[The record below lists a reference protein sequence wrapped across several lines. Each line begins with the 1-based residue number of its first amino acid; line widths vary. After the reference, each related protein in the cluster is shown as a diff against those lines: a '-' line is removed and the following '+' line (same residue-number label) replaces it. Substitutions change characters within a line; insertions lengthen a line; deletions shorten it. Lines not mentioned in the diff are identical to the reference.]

1 MPKFSP
7 FSETIYKQK
16 YAHINGNNQK
26 ETWSQISKRVVNNVL
41 SVVFVPKDIKK
52 QIIQYIDEL
61 KFIPGGRYLYAAGLP
76 YHQTQNCFLFKA
88 QDSREGWADLLQKSA
103 LALMTGGGIGTDYS
117 LVREE
122 GRPIRKIKGFATGP
136 ISLAKIVNE
145 AGRYIMQGGSRRSAI
160 WAGLKWD
167 HPDIYKFINSKN
179 WIKEVRELK
188 TKDFSFPA
196 DLDMTNISV
205 LLNDEFFE
213 AYRNDRHPMHSMAHA
228 VYWAT
233 VERMLKTSEPGF
245 SIDCGSNKNET
256 LRNACQPCYA
266 KVLTPKGIENF
277 GNINIGDEIW
287 SGKRWTKITHK
298 NKTGIKSVYRY
309 RTTTGN
315 FVGTKDHRIIQNNEK
330 IEIENA
336 ESIDW
341 CIGEHVIELKD
352 LNPDDIMDGLVIG
365 DGSVHKAS
373 GNLVYLCVG
382 EKDQDYLNSEIEK
395 LLLKYRPGLHKG
407 AYEIKTSITSNE
419 LPYTYLRTIPARF
432 YYGNSIKKKGFLRGL
447 FTANGCVAGNRV
459 SLKQS
464 SKELIIQ
471 VQEMLSSL
479 GIHSYITTNKSRENK
494 FYNGIYVMKE
504 SYDLNITTGRTIFK
518 NEIGFI
524 QHYKQN
530 NIVNGK
536 KPTYKTSS
544 IKEIEYL
551 SEEEVYEI
559 TVADSDHTYWTG
571 GCLVSNCTEITS
583 SDDAD
588 VCNLGSI
595 NLGKIES
602 LEEMKDVVECATIFL
617 LAGTIYSDVPF
628 AKVDEVRNKNRRIG
642 LGLMGM
648 HEFLLKRNQ
657 PYGIND
663 ELNKYLNIYSS
674 NQKIANIWS
683 KKWDIS
689 RPIKTRSI
697 APTGT
702 IAIVAGTTTGIEPLF
717 CSAYKRRYLKGKEW
731 HYQYVIDNITEK
743 MIEMYGLHPDDIED
757 AYSLAKEPWRR
768 MDFQKWVQT
777 YVDHAISST
786 MNIPAWGSVSN
797 NKDTVRNWG
806 NLFLKYL
813 PDLRGMTVYAD
824 GSRGGQPLQPIK
836 YSTAKQHIGEVFRES
851 NDLCEITGSGSCGS

>member
-1 MPKFSP
+1 MAKFSH
-7 FSETIYKQK
+7 FSQTIYQQK

-26 ETWSQISKRVVNNVL
+26 ETWTQISKRVVNNVL
-41 SVVFVPKDIKK
+41 SVVKVPKDIKK

-136 ISLAKIVNE
+136 VSLGKIVNE

-160 WAGLKWD
+160 WAGLRWD

-188 TKDFSFPA
+188 RKDFSFPA

-213 AYRNDRHPMHSMAHA
+213 AYHDEKHIQHSLASS

-245 SIDCGSNKNET
+245 SVDLGKNKHET
-256 LRNACQPCYA
+256 LRNACC
-266 KVLTPKGIENF
+266 
-277 GNINIGDEIW
+277 
-287 SGKRWTKITHK
+287 
-298 NKTGIKSVYRY
+298 
-309 RTTTGN
+309 
-315 FVGTKDHRIIQNNEK
+315 
-330 IEIENA
+330 
-336 ESIDW
+336 
-341 CIGEHVIELKD
+341 
-352 LNPDDIMDGLVIG
+352 
-365 DGSVHKAS
+365 
-373 GNLVYLCVG
+373 
-382 EKDQDYLNSEIEK
+382 
-395 LLLKYRPGLHKG
+395 
-407 AYEIKTSITSNE
+407 
-419 LPYTYLRTIPARF
+419 
-432 YYGNSIKKKGFLRGL
+432 
-447 FTANGCVAGNRV
+447 
-459 SLKQS
+459 
-464 SKELIIQ
+464 
-471 VQEMLSSL
+471 
-479 GIHSYITTNKSRENK
+479 
-494 FYNGIYVMKE
+494 
-504 SYDLNITTGRTIFK
+504 
-518 NEIGFI
+518 
-524 QHYKQN
+524 
-530 NIVNGK
+530 
-536 KPTYKTSS
+536 
-544 IKEIEYL
+544 
-551 SEEEVYEI
+551 
-559 TVADSDHTYWTG
+559 
-571 GCLVSNCTEITS
+571 EITS

-602 LEEMKDVVECATIFL
+602 LNEMKDVVECATIFL

-657 PYGIND
+657 PYGINE
-663 ELNKYLNIYSS
+663 ELGKYLDIYSD
-674 NQKIANIWS
+674 NQKVTNEWAN
-683 KKWDIS
+683 KWDIS
-689 RPIKTRSI
+689 KSIKTRSI

-743 MIEMYGLHPDDIED
+743 MIEQYGLHPDDIED
-757 AYSLAKEPWRR
+757 AYSLSKEPQRR
-768 MDFQKWVQT
+768 MEFQTWVQKH
-777 YVDHAISST
+777 VDHAISST
-786 MNIPAWGSVSN
+786 MNIPAWGSVNN
-797 NKDTVRNWG
+797 NKDKVRDWG
-806 NLFLKYL
+806 NLFLNYL
-813 PDLRGMTVYAD
+813 PELRGLTIYAD

-836 YSTAKQHIGEVFRES
+836 YETAKKHIGEVFRES
-851 NDLCEITGSGSCGS
+851 NDLCEITGAGSCGS

>member
-1 MPKFSP
+1 MAKFSP

-16 YAHINGNNQK
+16 YAHINGNNKK
-26 ETWSQISKRVVNNVL
+26 ETWTQISKRVVNNVL
-41 SVVFVPKDIKK
+41 SVVNVPKDIKK

-61 KFIPGGRYLYAAGLP
+61 KFIPGGRYLYASGLP

-160 WAGLKWD
+160 WAGLKWN

-213 AYRNDRHPMHSMAHA
+213 AYKDDKHPMHSLASS

-233 VERMLKTSEPGF
+233 IERMLKTSEPGF
-245 SIDCGSNKNET
+245 SIDCGANKNET
-256 LRNACQPCYA
+256 LRNA
-266 KVLTPKGIENF
+266 
-277 GNINIGDEIW
+277 
-287 SGKRWTKITHK
+287 
-298 NKTGIKSVYRY
+298 
-309 RTTTGN
+309 
-315 FVGTKDHRIIQNNEK
+315 
-330 IEIENA
+330 
-336 ESIDW
+336 
-341 CIGEHVIELKD
+341 
-352 LNPDDIMDGLVIG
+352 
-365 DGSVHKAS
+365 
-373 GNLVYLCVG
+373 
-382 EKDQDYLNSEIEK
+382 
-395 LLLKYRPGLHKG
+395 
-407 AYEIKTSITSNE
+407 
-419 LPYTYLRTIPARF
+419 
-432 YYGNSIKKKGFLRGL
+432 
-447 FTANGCVAGNRV
+447 
-459 SLKQS
+459 
-464 SKELIIQ
+464 
-471 VQEMLSSL
+471 
-479 GIHSYITTNKSRENK
+479 
-494 FYNGIYVMKE
+494 
-504 SYDLNITTGRTIFK
+504 
-518 NEIGFI
+518 
-524 QHYKQN
+524 
-530 NIVNGK
+530 
-536 KPTYKTSS
+536 
-544 IKEIEYL
+544 
-551 SEEEVYEI
+551 
-559 TVADSDHTYWTG
+559 
-571 GCLVSNCTEITS
+571 CTEITS

-595 NLGKIES
+595 NLGKIDS
-602 LEEMKDVVECATIFL
+602 LEEMKDVVECASIFL

-657 PYGIND
+657 PYGINE
-663 ELNKYLNIYSS
+663 ELGKYLKIYNA
-674 NQKIANIWS
+674 NQKVTNEWS
-683 KKWDIS
+683 KKWEIS
-689 RPIKTRSI
+689 KPIKTRSI

-743 MIEMYGLHPDDIED
+743 MISKYGLHPDDIED
-757 AYSLAKEPWRR
+757 AYSLSKEPWRR
-768 MDFQKWVQT
+768 MDFQKWVQK

-786 MNIPAWGSVSN
+786 MNIPKWGSAYN
-797 NKDTVRNWG
+797 NKDTIRDWG

-836 YSTAKQHIGEVFRES
+836 YETAKKHRGEVFRES
-851 NDLCEITGSGSCGS
+851 NDLCTITGAGSCGT

>member
-1 MPKFSP
+1 MAKFST

-16 YAHINGNNQK
+16 YAHKNGNNQK
-26 ETWSQISKRVVNNVL
+26 ENWTQISKRVVNNVL
-41 SVVFVPKDIKK
+41 SVVTVPKDIKK

-136 ISLAKIVNE
+136 ISLAKIINE

-179 WIKEVRELK
+179 WIKEVREMKL
-188 TKDFSFPA
+188 KDFSFPA
-196 DLDMTNISV
+196 DLDMTNISI

-213 AYRNDRHPMHSMAHA
+213 AYRDDKHPMHSMASS

-245 SIDCGSNKNET
+245 SVDVGKNKNET
-256 LRNACQPCYA
+256 LRNAPCTGDTYILTSQGYRKIQEIA
-266 KVLTPKGIENF
+266 EILIVVWTGKQWSTTVFNKTRENDNILKVELT
-277 GNINIGDEIW
+277 
-287 SGKRWTKITHK
+287 GKRYIRCSKDHTFIIKDSGWKKIEAQ
-298 NKTGIKSVYRY
+298 NLQI
-309 RTTTGN
+309 
-315 FVGTKDHRIIQNNEK
+315 GTKVEY
-330 IEIENA
+330 
-336 ESIDW
+336 
-341 CIGEHVIELKD
+341 
-352 LNPDDIMDGLVIG
+352 NPGLVKNGKKVSEAYLLAFVYG
-365 DGSVHKAS
+365 DGSFHTRYARAEVA
-373 GNLVYLCVG
+373 LCG
-382 EKDQDYLNSEIEK
+382 KKEK
-395 LLLKYRPGLHKG
+395 LEKH
-407 AYEIKTSITSNE
+407 
-419 LPYTYLRTIPARF
+419 
-432 YYGNSIKKKGFLRGL
+432 
-447 FTANGCVAGNRV
+447 
-459 SLKQS
+459 
-464 SKELIIQ
+464 
-471 VQEMLSSL
+471 LSSL
-479 GIHSYITTNKSRENK
+479 PCTISRDKRNILRIYYKNHDIFRSRTKTT
-494 FYNGIYVMKE
+494 F
-504 SYDLNITTGRTIFK
+504 
-518 NEIGFI
+518 
-524 QHYKQN
+524 
-530 NIVNGK
+530 
-536 KPTYKTSS
+536 P
-544 IKEIEYL
+544 
-551 SEEEVYEI
+551 EEVYSWDWDSRTQFLAGLLDADGNDFNGKARLSSVCLDFLYGVARLCD
-559 TVADSDHTYWTG
+559 TVGLTG
-571 GCLVSNCTEITS
+571 IINKGSNTSYSNNLSWNLIIKGKCKDILPTHRLELLNTKTTVYTVVSVKPDGQEDVFCCDVKVEEHSFQAEGIIIGNCTEITS

-595 NLGKIES
+595 NLGKIDS
-602 LEEMKDVVECATIFL
+602 LEEMKDVVECASIFL

-657 PYGIND
+657 PYGINE
-663 ELNKYLNIYSS
+663 ELGKYLNIYNA
-674 NQKIANIWS
+674 NQKITNEWS
-683 KKWDIS
+683 KKWEIS
-689 RPIKTRSI
+689 KPIKTRSI

-743 MIEMYGLHPDDIED
+743 MIEQYGLHPDDIED
-757 AYSLAKEPWRR
+757 AYSLSEEPWRR
-768 MDFQKWVQT
+768 MDFQKWVQK

-786 MNIPAWGSVSN
+786 MNIPRWGSVYN
-797 NKDTVRNWG
+797 NKDTTRDWG

-813 PDLRGMTVYAD
+813 PDLRGMTIYAD

-836 YSTAKQHIGEVFRES
+836 YETAKKHMGEVFRES
-851 NDLCEITGSGSCGS
+851 NDLCEITGAGSCGA